1 MLLRWWSHI
10 CDHRQGRG
18 VVSHAPAAVNSAL
31 LLRITAVDFPQEGA
45 EWLVIP
51 QIAMTLLPEQED
63 QIRRYLLGVAT
74 PDEVEQVETDLL
86 RGDEN
91 VERLLMIED
100 ELITDYAL
108 GALKRR
114 ERELLEKNFFS
125 TPERQERLMIARE
138 LVKQVSTYDK
148 WETAEEMGE
157 TRLGNKSKAAPQ
169 MWKWVVALLRP
180 GQIRWKIAVYA
191 TLMIGLG
198 LGIWILLEGA
208 RKTEV
213 DARLEKGMV
222 ALNQAYR
229 ERRMV
234 KARITELQYAPFRE
248 TRGGSGADGEQD
260 GVDLTAR
267 RRAFDLLDD
276 AVRESSTD
284 GAAGAPAAA
293 HHAMG
298 RLYLARKNFE
308 DAIAEFEAAIKTAPN
323 NARLHSDLGAALM
336 EKSELEA
343 SGKSGRDPRTID
355 RCLEHL
361 NRAIELDGSL
371 LEPIFNRAFLRQ
383 NLGQLFQAKE
393 DWDNYLKKDSTSP
406 WAEEARRNLRLI
418 GERNKRVAQRGE
430 DLFVAFQQAHQAG
443 SEEQVWSVFS
453 HSHFLLGN
461 HITARLIDET
471 LAFAQEGRAQ
481 DALAKWQV
489 LSDLGALAERKS
501 GDRYVADLARVYRP
515 SSAARARA
523 LAEARGLFKEA
534 YKNQSDS
541 RLSQAITKYAQAQAI
556 FRRQGDLGEALLS
569 EYRSGFCYL
578 QQADLRRSLVSLN
591 EVAQA
596 SEARGYK
603 WLQSLALNGLA
614 NAQTRLTEHSNAV
627 ATCRRALQLAR
638 EIGDQNGRLRSLSIL
653 TGLYERLGKF
663 RESWRVAQECLELSE
678 KIVAD
683 QSQVIISYSIS
694 ARSFYSM
701 GLYSAALDYA
711 RETLRLAEVMNS
723 PRVMSRYLVN
733 TGLAYARLGK
743 YEEAIEYIKRGMQ
756 VGQNAQPEALA
767 REMTAYTALF
777 LGQTYRLSGATTE
790 AAAMIEQA
798 ADFYREKDDPL
809 LLQRV
814 AKERLL
820 GHIARGEEAEARNS
834 LRSLIALYEEMR
846 ARIPD
851 ESDRNS
857 FFAREQSVYDI
868 AIDFTAARPGGAR
881 EAFEYSETSRARSLL
896 DAFHNRQQTGAA
908 AGIPGQRFSS
918 VASPLTLSEI
928 QSRMPERTQLMQ
940 YAALEDKLI
949 IWLVTP
955 RRFEQITV
963 KVPLTKLTG
972 LAIDYLAQISGPD
985 SGQNQRWR
993 QKAEELYDVLL
1004 KPVAPLIEMDKQ
1016 ICIVPDKILNR
1027 LPYGAL
1033 ISGDTGRHLIEDYVP
1048 TYAPSASL
1056 FVLCAEEADRKS
1068 GQSPEHLL
1076 SVGNPRFD
1084 RRAFPDLEDLPAA
1097 ARESEEI
1104 VKFYPSHQVLVGP
1117 DAKKKAVLREIERAE
1132 VIHLAT
1138 HYDPDPTSP
1147 LSSRL
1152 ALAAETET
1160 GGQASQ
1166 RKGALLVG
1174 EIYRLN
1180 LRHGRLAVLSA
1191 CQTWAEDYF
1200 NGEGAVGVSRPF
1212 LAAGVPVVISS
1223 LWKIDSPATRNMMV
1237 EFHRIRKTQKLPS
1250 AKALRAA
1257 QLGMLRGAEP
1267 AYRHPYYWASFIVA
1281 GGYSSF

>member
-1 MLLRWWSHI
+1 MI
-10 CDHRQGRG
+10 
-18 VVSHAPAAVNSAL
+18 
-31 LLRITAVDFPQEGA
+31 
-45 EWLVIP
+45 
-51 QIAMTLLPEQED
+51 LLPEQED

-138 LVKQVSTYDK
+138 LVKQVSTYGK
-148 WETAEEMGE
+148 GEMPEESGE
-157 TRLGNKSKAAPQ
+157 TWAGNESRGAPQ

-180 GQIRWKIAVYA
+180 GQSGWTGQTGWKIAVSA
-191 TLMIGLG
+191 ALLIGLG
-198 LGIWILLEGA
+198 LGIWSLLEGA

-213 DARLEKGMV
+213 EERLEKGMV

-229 ERRMV
+229 ERRLV

-248 TRGGSGADGEQD
+248 TRGGSEADGEQA
-260 GVDLTAR
+260 GVDLPAR

-284 GAAGAPAAA
+284 GATAAA
-293 HHAMG
+293 HHAIG

-308 DAIAEFEAAIKTAPN
+308 DAIAEFEAALKTAPN
-323 NARLHSDLGAALM
+323 NARIHSDLGAALM
-336 EKSELEA
+336 EKSELES

-355 RCLEHL
+355 RSLEHL
-361 NRAIELDGSL
+361 NRAIELDDSL
-371 LEPIFNRAFLRQ
+371 LEPLFNRAFLRQ

-393 DWDNYLKKDSTSP
+393 DWDNYLKKDSASP
-406 WAEEARRNLRLI
+406 WAEEARRNLKLI
-418 GERNKRVAQRGE
+418 EERNKRVAQRE
-430 DLFVAFQQAHQAG
+430 EELFVAFQKARQAG
-443 SEEQVWSVFS
+443 DEEQVYSVFS
-453 HSHFLLGN
+453 RSYFRLGN
-461 HITARLIDET
+461 HIAARLIDET

-481 DALAKWQV
+481 DALARWQV
-489 LSDLGALAERKS
+489 LNDLGALAERKS
-501 GDRYVADLARVYRP
+501 GDRYIADLARVYRP

-523 LAEARGLFKEA
+523 LAEARSLLKDAFKT
-534 YKNQSDS
+534 YSDS
-541 RLSQAITKYAQAQAI
+541 LPSQAITKYSLAKAI
-556 FRRQGDLGEALLS
+556 FRRQGDMGEALLS
-569 EYRSGFCYL
+569 DYQIGLCYL
-578 QQADLRRSLVSLN
+578 QQADTRRSLESYN
-591 EVAQA
+591 EAAQA
-596 SEARGYK
+596 SEALAYK

-614 NAQTRLTEHSNAV
+614 NAQSRLTEYSTAI
-627 ATCRRALQLAR
+627 AICRRAHQLAS
-638 EIGDQNGRLRSLSIL
+638 EIGDENGRLRSLSIL

-663 RESWRVAQECLELSE
+663 RESWRVAQECQELSE

-683 QSQVIISYSIS
+683 SSQVIVSYSIS
-694 ARSFYSM
+694 ARCFYSL

-711 RETLRLAEVMNS
+711 RETLRLAETMNS
-723 PRVMSRYLVN
+723 PRVLSRYLVN

-743 YEEAIEYIKRGMQ
+743 YEEAIEYIKRGMRI
-756 VGQNAQPEALA
+756 GQSAQPEALA
-767 REMTAYTALF
+767 REMTAYSAFF
-777 LGQTYRLSGATTE
+777 LGQTYRLSGAVTE

-809 LLQRV
+809 QLQRV

-820 GHIARGEEAEARNS
+820 GHIARGEEADARNS
-834 LRSLIALYEEMR
+834 LRNLITLYEEMR

-896 DAFHNRQQTGAA
+896 DAFHNRQQAGAI
-908 AGIPGQRFSS
+908 AGISEQRFSG

-928 QSRMPERTQLMQ
+928 QLRMPERMQLLQ

-949 IWLVTP
+949 IWLITP
-955 RRFEQITV
+955 RRFEQTTV

-972 LAIDYLAQISGPD
+972 LATDYLAQISGPD
-985 SGQNQRWR
+985 GGHNQRWR
-993 QKAEELYDVLL
+993 QKAQELYNILL
-1004 KPVAPLIEMDKQ
+1004 RPIAPFFEPNKQ
-1016 ICIVPDKILNR
+1016 ICVVPDKILNR

-1033 ISGDTGRHLIEDYVP
+1033 ISSATGRYLIEDYLP

-1056 FVLCAEEADRKS
+1056 FVLCAEEANRKS
-1068 GQSPEHLL
+1068 SLSTEHLL
-1076 SVGNPRFD
+1076 SVGNPSFD
-1084 RRAFPDLEDLPAA
+1084 RSAFPDLEDLPAA

-1104 VKFYPSHQVLVGP
+1104 VKFYPSHQLLLGP
-1117 DAKKKAVLREIERAE
+1117 DAKKKAVLREIERAD

-1138 HYDPDPTSP
+1138 HYDPNPTSP

-1152 ALAAETET
+1152 ALSAETEL
-1160 GGQASQ
+1160 GGQVAR

-1174 EIYRLN
+1174 EIYRLD
-1180 LRHGRLAVLSA
+1180 LRHARLAVLSA
-1191 CQTWAEDYF
+1191 CQTWAEDYL

-1212 LAAGVPVVISS
+1212 LAAGVPVVVSS
-1223 LWKIDSPATRNMMV
+1223 LWKIDSPATRNMMI

-1250 AKALRAA
+1250 AEALRET
-1257 QLGMLRGAEP
+1257 QLGMLRGAETV
-1267 AYRHPYYWASFIVA
+1267 YRHPYYWASFIVA

>member
-1 MLLRWWSHI
+1 
-10 CDHRQGRG
+10 
-18 VVSHAPAAVNSAL
+18 
-31 LLRITAVDFPQEGA
+31 
-45 EWLVIP
+45 
-51 QIAMTLLPEQED
+51 MTLLPEQED

-74 PDEVEQVETDLL
+74 PDEVEQVETDML
-86 RGDEN
+86 RGDEK
-91 VERLLMIED
+91 VELLLMIED

-108 GALKRR
+108 GALKQS

-138 LVKQVSTYDK
+138 MVKQASTYK
-148 WETAEEMGE
+148 PRG
-157 TRLGNKSKAAPQ
+157 APQ
-169 MWKWVVALLRP
+169 MWKWAAALLRP
-180 GQIRWKIAVYA
+180 GQFGWTGHIRWGITVSAA
-191 TLMIGLG
+191 LLIGLG
-198 LGIWILLEGA
+198 FWIWSL
-208 RKTEV
+208 RQVDMRTEV

-229 ERRMV
+229 ERRLV

-248 TRGGSGADGEQD
+248 TRGGPEADGEQA
-260 GVDLTAR
+260 GIDLPAR

-276 AVRESSTD
+276 AVRESSTA
-284 GAAGAPAAA
+284 GAAEATAAA
-293 HHAMG
+293 HHAIG

-308 DAIAEFEAAIKTAPN
+308 DAIAEFEAALKTAPN
-323 NARLHSDLGAALM
+323 NAWLHSDLGAALM

-343 SGKSGRDPRTID
+343 SGKSGRAPRTID

-361 NRAIELDGSL
+361 NRAIELDNSL
-371 LEPIFNRAFLRQ
+371 LEPLFNRALLRQ
-383 NLGQLFQAKE
+383 SLGQLFQAKE
-393 DWDNYLKKDSTSP
+393 DWNNYLKKDLASP
-406 WAEEARRNLRLI
+406 WAEEARRNLKLI
-418 GERNKRVAQRGE
+418 EERNKRVSQRGE
-430 DLFVAFQQAHQAG
+430 ELFVAFQQARQAG
-443 SEEQVWSVFS
+443 DEEQVWSVFS
-453 HSHFLLGN
+453 RSHFLLGN

-481 DALAKWQV
+481 EALARWQV

-523 LAEARGLFKEA
+523 LTEARSLFKDA
-534 YKNQSDS
+534 YKDQSDS
-541 RLSQAITKYAQAQAI
+541 RLSQAITKYTQAQAI
-556 FRRQGDLGEALLS
+556 FRRQGAIGESLLS

-578 QQADLRRSLVSLN
+578 QQADTRRSLESFN
-591 EVAQA
+591 EVVQT

-603 WLQSLALNGLA
+603 WMQSLALNGLA
-614 NAQTRLTEHSNAV
+614 NAQQRLTEYSNAIAV
-627 ATCRRALQLAR
+627 CRRAHQLAR
-638 EIGDQNGRLRSLSIL
+638 EIGDENGRLRILNML
-653 TGLYERLGKF
+653 TGLYVRLGKF
-663 RESWRVAQECLELSE
+663 REAWRVAQESLGLSE
-678 KIVAD
+678 KIAAD
-683 QSQVIISYSIS
+683 QSQVIGFHYFS
-694 ARSFYSM
+694 ARSFYSL
-701 GLYSAALDYA
+701 GFHLAALDYA

-743 YEEAIEYIKRGMQ
+743 YEEAIEYIKSGMRI
-756 VGQNAQPEALA
+756 GQGAQPEALA

-777 LGQTYRLSGATTE
+777 LGQTYRLSGA
-790 AAAMIEQA
+790 AASAATIIEQA
-798 ADFYREKDDPL
+798 ADFCREKDDPWL
-809 LLQRV
+809 FQMV

-820 GHIARGEEAEARNS
+820 GQIARGEETEARNS
-834 LRSLIALYEEMR
+834 LQSVITLYEETR

-857 FFAREQSVYDI
+857 FFAQEQSVYDI
-868 AIDFTAARPGGAR
+868 AIDFTAARPDGAR

-896 DAFHNRQQTGAA
+896 DAFHNRQQAGAL
-908 AGIPGQRFSS
+908 AGIPETRFSGVS
-918 VASPLTLSEI
+918 KPLTLPEI
-928 QSRMPERTQLMQ
+928 QSRLPERTQLLQ

-955 RRFEQITV
+955 QRFEQTTV

-972 LAIDYLAQISGPD
+972 LVTDYLAQISGPD
-985 SGQNQRWR
+985 GGHNQRWR
-993 QKAEELYDVLL
+993 QNAEELYDVLL
-1004 KPVAPLIEMDKQ
+1004 QPVAPLIEPNKQ
-1016 ICIVPDKILNR
+1016 ICVIPDKILNR

-1033 ISGDTGRHLIEDYVP
+1033 ISRATGRHLIEDYLP

-1056 FVLCAEEADRKS
+1056 FVLCAEEANSKS
-1068 GQSPEHLL
+1068 GQSPERLL
-1076 SVGNPRFD
+1076 SVGNPSFD

-1104 VKFYPSHQVLVGP
+1104 VRFYPSHQLLVGP
-1117 DAKKKAVLREIERAE
+1117 DAKKKAVLREMERAE

-1160 GGQASQ
+1160 GGQVSRQ
-1166 RKGALLVG
+1166 KSALLVS
-1174 EIYRLN
+1174 EIYRLD
-1180 LRHGRLAVLSA
+1180 LKHGRLAVLSA
-1191 CQTWAEDYF
+1191 CQTWAEDYI

-1212 LAAGVPVVISS
+1212 LAAGVPVVVSS
-1223 LWKIDSPATRNMMV
+1223 LWKIDSPATRNMMI

-1250 AKALRAA
+1250 AEALRSA
-1257 QLGMLRGAEP
+1257 QLGMLHGAEP
-1267 AYRHPYYWASFIVA
+1267 VYRHPYYWASFIVA
-1281 GGYSSF
+1281 GGYSNF

>member
-1 MLLRWWSHI
+1 M
-10 CDHRQGRG
+10 
-18 VVSHAPAAVNSAL
+18 
-31 LLRITAVDFPQEGA
+31 
-45 EWLVIP
+45 
-51 QIAMTLLPEQED
+51 
-63 QIRRYLLGVAT
+63 GVAT

-91 VERLLMIED
+91 VERFRLIED

-108 GALKRR
+108 GALEQR
-114 ERELLEKNFFS
+114 ERELLEENFFS
-125 TPERQERLMIARE
+125 TPNRRERLMIARE
-138 LVKQVSTYDK
+138 MVKQVSDFGK
-148 WETAEEMGE
+148 LGTAEEIEEARTGD
-157 TRLGNKSKAAPQ
+157 KSWAAPQ
-169 MWKWVVALLRP
+169 TWKWMIATFRS
-180 GQIRWKIAVYA
+180 GQVRWKIAVYA
-191 TLMIGLG
+191 ALVVGIGLG
-198 LGIWILLEGA
+198 LWSLRQGYK
-208 RKTEV
+208 KTEV

-229 ERRMV
+229 ERRLV

-248 TRGGSGADGEQD
+248 TRGGPEADGEQD
-260 GVDLTAR
+260 GVDLPAR

-276 AVRESSTD
+276 AVRENQTD
-284 GAAGAPAAA
+284 EATGATGATGAVGSPAASAAA

-298 RLYLARKNFE
+298 RFHLARKNFD
-308 DAIAEFEAAIKTAPN
+308 DAVAEFEAALKTSTN
-323 NARLHSDLGAALM
+323 DARLHSDLGAALM

-343 SGKSGRDPRTID
+343 SGKSGRDPRTLD
-355 RCLEHL
+355 RSLEHL
-361 NRAIELDGSL
+361 NRAIELDNSL
-371 LEPIFNRAFLRQ
+371 LEPLFNRALLRQ
-383 NLGQLFQAKE
+383 HLGQSFQAKE
-393 DWDNYLKKDSTSP
+393 DWDNYLKKDATSP
-406 WAEEARRNLRLI
+406 WAEEARRNLKLI
-418 GERNKRVAQRGE
+418 EERNKKVSQREEG
-430 DLFVAFQQAHQAG
+430 LFVAFQQAHQAG
-443 SEEQVWSVFS
+443 DEERVWSVFS
-453 HSHFLLGN
+453 RSHYRMGN
-461 HITARLIDET
+461 NIASRLIDET
-471 LAFAQEGRAQ
+471 LALAQEGRAQ
-481 DALAKWQV
+481 DALARWQV

-523 LAEARGLFKEA
+523 LADARSLFKDA
-534 YKNQSDS
+534 FKTYSDS
-541 RLSQAITKYAQAQAI
+541 RPSQAITKYTQAQAI

-569 EYRSGFCYL
+569 EYQIGLCYL
-578 QQADLRRSLVSLN
+578 QQADMRRSLESYN
-591 EVAQA
+591 EAAQA
-596 SEARGYK
+596 SEARAYK

-614 NAQTRLTEHSNAV
+614 NAQTRLTEHSTAI

-638 EIGDQNGRLRSLSIL
+638 EIGDENGRLRSLSIL

-663 RESWRVAQECLELSE
+663 RESWRVAQECLGLSA
-678 KIVAD
+678 KIAAD
-683 QSQVIISYSIS
+683 QSQVVTFYSIS
-694 ARSFYSM
+694 ARCFYSLS
-701 GLYSAALDYA
+701 LYSAALDYA
-711 RETLRLAEVMNS
+711 RETLRLAEAMNS

-743 YEEAIEYIKRGMQ
+743 YEEAIEYIKRGMRISQ
-756 VGQNAQPEALA
+756 GAQPEALA

-777 LGQTYRLSGATTE
+777 LGQTYRLSGAVAE
-790 AAAMIEQA
+790 AAAMNEQA

-809 LLQRV
+809 LLQLV

-820 GHIARGEEAEARNS
+820 GQIARGEETEARNS
-834 LRSLIALYEEMR
+834 LRSVIALYEETR

-868 AIDFTAARPGGAR
+868 AIDFTAARPDGAR

-896 DAFHNRQQTGAA
+896 DAFHNRHQAE
-908 AGIPGQRFSS
+908 AGIPEPRPSG

-928 QSRMPERTQLMQ
+928 QSRMPERTQLLQ

-949 IWLVTP
+949 IWMVTP

-963 KVPLTKLTG
+963 KVPLSKLTG
-972 LAIDYLAQISGPD
+972 LATDYLAQVSGPAGGD
-985 SGQNQRWR
+985 NQRWR
-993 QKAEELYDVLL
+993 QKAEELYDILL
-1004 KPVAPLIEMDKQ
+1004 QPVAPLIEPNKQ

-1033 ISGDTGRHLIEDYVP
+1033 ISRATGRHLIEDYLL

-1056 FVLCAEEADRKS
+1056 FVLCAEDANRKS

-1076 SVGNPRFD
+1076 SVGNPSFD
-1084 RRAFPDLEDLPAA
+1084 RRAFPELEDLPAA
-1097 ARESEEI
+1097 AIESEEI
-1104 VKFYPSHQVLVGP
+1104 AKFYPSHHLLVGS
-1117 DAKKKAVLREIERAE
+1117 DAKKKAVLREMEQSE

-1138 HYDPDPTSP
+1138 HYDPNPTSP
-1147 LSSRL
+1147 LFSRL
-1152 ALAAETET
+1152 ALAAEAET

-1174 EIYRLN
+1174 EIYSLD
-1180 LRHGRLAVLSA
+1180 LRRGRLAVLSA
-1191 CQTWAEDYF
+1191 CQTWAEDYL

-1212 LAAGVPVVISS
+1212 LAAGFPVVVSS
-1223 LWKIDSPATRNMMV
+1223 LWKIDSPATRNLMI

-1250 AKALRAA
+1250 AEALRAA

-1267 AYRHPYYWASFIVA
+1267 VYRHPYYWASFIVT